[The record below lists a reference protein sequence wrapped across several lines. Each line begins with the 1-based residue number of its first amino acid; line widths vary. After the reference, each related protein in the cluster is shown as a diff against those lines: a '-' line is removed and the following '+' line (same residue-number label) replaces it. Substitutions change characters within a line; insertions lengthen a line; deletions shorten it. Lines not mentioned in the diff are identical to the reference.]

1 MADSGKQSP
10 LGINVVGS
18 YLQNQGLTINPV
30 AASYMGASKTNS
42 DYTFGSLVSSTAL
55 SMLTY
60 AINDG
65 YNRGQPRSVFPNG
78 TTLGAASLITGC
90 PYEIL
95 KLNNDTLTATAI
107 TPGEIYKIASIGTGS
122 PVNAGSFVIGQTY
135 GIKTVGTT
143 NFTLIGA
150 SSNTVGVVFTAT
162 GIGSGSGDAFL
173 NPTDFTLIGASSNTV
188 DTVFTATGVGTGTGT
203 VTYNGTLPVVAI
215 TPGKLYQ
222 IKTVGSTDFTDIG
235 SPNNTVGTIFT
246 ATGVGIGTGT
256 VTGGITDFTKVGA
269 TKVTAGN
276 FIPGEKYIIFTL
288 GSTNFTSIGASG
300 NTVGLIFTATGVGTG
315 TGEAI
320 TVNFT
325 ATGTGTG
332 TGTVSSIST
341 LTNTAYNNLISIGA
355 NTIPALGN
363 AKPPT
368 YVVEDP
374 SGIWTDTA
382 VEYGISQ
389 GESESLPGPA
399 TSGYGETGVTGQ
411 GQEATWLP
419 YNTTNPNSS
428 VTQWGYL
435 RLHAL
440 QAWNE
445 FNWNGT
451 EVSLSNP
458 EYKEFLSS
466 FTSAQSFI
474 DYNNQAIMTN
484 QNSKTF
490 LDGSYSNMD
499 DLISADIYGISL
511 ANTLFGTDLEN
522 LGKVINLSRIDSF
535 GLPSVLLQTLG
546 ENNAVVQDLVLALL
560 SSGLESSEVQ
570 GLISGSITTPTVEQE
585 QQIYSAFLIIIGENL
600 EEVLAPLQCTTQGLD
615 SLADLLDVKKL
626 FPNSYESLTV
636 PKYNS
641 ELGLP
646 TNSKTYYPIYLSGG
660 VNPALTTPD
669 MNDYVGTQTPNR
681 PPNITRN
688 PSVSANNIS
697 SPKKGFGSYLFDIL
711 PKQQAVASGA
721 FSFTTRQV
729 KNIDRVDIK
738 NFSRAV
744 KSIENTR
751 SLNLV
756 NGTSKPTNDEAIANV
771 QTKEALGSG
780 PYGTYTMS
788 DFFGCMSGLPY
799 AWQNIYNNLAQLE
812 TSELYRLYKELYLAV
827 SWEPAKLRVQYTG
840 SPGSYTV
847 TGVTIVDGGGGY
859 GRGGAPAPT
868 ITLSNGGTAVA
879 TIGTDTAAAGSNG
892 TGAFGRVT
900 TVALTSPGSTSSS
913 IPTVTIQA
921 PPTSTSGGTNT
932 ASGTTGWATTMS
944 TVVQNYID
952 LANAEIDAIFATN
965 NDAIRLLNTYWN
977 VLGSQLAIE
986 QRSRYIGLSPVPVPK
1001 DPLLNPY
1008 PTSINN
1014 FVDNI
1019 PTIAQDTRPHM
1030 AAQTLESICNL
1041 NTLGGQSTVALMRQ
1055 ERNQQRLNSAGIP
1068 LDTNISGAMSSMDQ
1082 KTLTTNNTIAA
1093 GINNVIESPIIT
1105 LINASPEVYGNVTNG
1120 VTGFTNPAWSV
1131 NEFEGQTLSPVPSG
1145 VYIPSDTNLLGE
1157 FIPALSDSLG
1167 GVIILDGNPPPN
1179 TARGDISPI
1188 LNGEP
1193 VPVVNTFVPTSF
1205 DPIAPSRIVTITAP
1219 NQLDTN
1225 VPFNLDP
1232 DYTSSTMLP
1241 ASYSINEA
1249 IDKVIECNCD
1259 CWVD

>member
-1 MADSGKQSP
+1 MADTGKQSP

-18 YLQNQGLTINPV
+18 YLLNQGLTINPV
-30 AASYMGASKTNS
+30 AASYMGSSKTNS
-42 DYTFGSLVSSTAL
+42 DYTFGKLVSGTAL
-55 SMLTY
+55 RMLTW
-60 AINDG
+60 AINEG
-65 YNRGQPRSVFPNG
+65 YSRGQPKSVVPNG
-78 TTLGAASLITGC
+78 TTVGVASLITGC

-95 KLNNDTLTATAI
+95 KLNNDTLPATATTA
-107 TPGEIYKIASIGTGS
+107 GDVYKIASIGSGS
-122 PVNAGSFVIGQTY
+122 PVNAGSFVIGQSY

-143 NFTLIGA
+143 DFTLIGA

-222 IKTVGSTDFTDIG
+222 IKTVGTTDFTDIS

-276 FIPGEKYIIFTL
+276 FIAGEKYIILTL
-288 GSTNFTSIGASG
+288 GTTNFTSIGASG

-341 LTNTAYNNLISIGA
+341 LTTTAYNNLISIGA

-368 YVVEDP
+368 YVAVDP
-374 SGIWTDTA
+374 SGIWTDAA
-382 VEYGISQ
+382 VTYGVQQ
-389 GESESLPGPA
+389 GELDSLPGPA
-399 TSGYGETGVTGQ
+399 TSGYGETSVTDQ

-419 YNTTNPNSS
+419 YNTTNPNHS
-428 VTQWGYL
+428 VTQWGYV

-445 FNWNGT
+445 FNWNGA
-451 EVSLSNP
+451 EVALANP

-466 FTSAQSFI
+466 FSTAQSFI

-490 LDGSYSNMD
+490 LDGAYSNMD

-511 ANTLFGTDLEN
+511 ANTLFGTDLDN

-546 ENNAVVQDLVLALL
+546 ENNAVIQDLVLALL

-570 GLISGSITTPTVEQE
+570 GLISGAIPTPTVEQE

-600 EEVLAPLQCTTQGLD
+600 EEVIAPLQCTTQGLE

-626 FPNSYESLTV
+626 FPNSYQSLTV

-646 TNSKTYYPIYLSGG
+646 TNSKTYYPIYISGG
-660 VNPALTTPD
+660 VNSALTTED
-669 MNDYVGTQTPNR
+669 MNEYVGVQTPNR

-688 PSVSANNIS
+688 EVVDANNIS
-697 SPKKGFGSYLFDIL
+697 SPKPGFGSYLSGIL
-711 PKQQAVASGA
+711 PNQQAVAAGA
-721 FSFTTRQV
+721 FSFTMRQV
-729 KNIDRVDIK
+729 KNIERADIK

-756 NGTSKPTNDEAIANV
+756 NGTSKPTNDDAIANV
-771 QTKEALGSG
+771 QAKEALGSG

-788 DFFGCMSGLPY
+788 DLFGCMSGLPY
-799 AWQNIYNNLAQLE
+799 PWEQIFNNISQVQTAELA
-812 TSELYRLYKELYLAV
+812 RLYQELYLAV
-827 SWEPAKLRVQYTG
+827 AWEPAKLRVQYTG

-847 TGVTIVDGGGGY
+847 TGVTIIDNGGGY
-859 GRGGAPAPT
+859 GRGGAPVPT

-879 TIGTDTAAAGSNG
+879 TIGTDSSAAGSNG
-892 TGAFGRVT
+892 TGSFGRVT
-900 TVALTSPGSTSSS
+900 TVQLTSAGPTSSS
-913 IPTVTIQA
+913 VPTATIQA
-921 PPTSTSGGTNT
+921 PPTSTLGGTNT

-952 LANAEIDAIFATN
+952 LANAEIATIAATNTDAIN
-965 NDAIRLLNTYWN
+965 LLNTYWN
-977 VLGSQLAIE
+977 VMGGQLAIE
-986 QRSRYIGLSPVPVPK
+986 QRSRYIGIPPVTVPK

-1008 PTSINN
+1008 PTSINV

-1041 NTLGGQSTVALMRQ
+1041 DTLGGQSTVALMRQ
-1055 ERNQQRLNSAGIP
+1055 ERNQQRLSSAGIP
-1068 LDTNISGAMSSMDQ
+1068 LDNNISSGLSSMDQ
-1082 KTLTTNNTIAA
+1082 KTLTTNNTIPA
-1093 GINNVIESPIIT
+1093 GINNVIPSPCLT
-1105 LINASPEVYGNVTNG
+1105 LVNTSPEIYGDVTFG

-1131 NEFEGQTLSPVPSG
+1131 NEFEGENLYPIPNG
-1145 VYIPSDTNLLGE
+1145 VYIPSDTNLVGE
-1157 FIPALSDSLG
+1157 YIPALSG
-1167 GVIILDGNPPPN
+1167 NEYGIPVDGTAPPN
-1179 TARGDISPI
+1179 TIEGDISPI
-1188 LNGEP
+1188 LNGDP
-1193 VPVVNTFVPTSF
+1193 IPIVNTYVPAGLVPTT
-1205 DPIAPSRIVTITAP
+1205 PSRIVTISAP
-1219 NQLDTN
+1219 NQLGTN
-1225 VPFNLDP
+1225 IPFNLDP
-1232 DYTSSTMLP
+1232 AYTSSTMLP
-1241 ASYSINEA
+1241 ASYSIDEA
-1249 IDKVIECNCD
+1249 IEKVIECNCD
-1259 CWVD
+1259 CWID